1 MGPSMQNLLFLLI
14 LYDFFFKEK
23 YILCF
28 QYLSLYKDVLKVSDL
43 KKGNT
48 IHFMI
53 VLIIS

>member
-1 MGPSMQNLLFLLI
+1 MQNLLFLLI